1 MSSTTLTRQYIRDA
15 GGKQIGVILPI
26 EEYQALVRLQPKA
39 ARRTGRSARPAEAR
53 RHLCMAPSAI
63 WAEQSLP
70 PGTWMKPVAIC
81 GRYGIKAIELL
92 DKPESQLVETPV
104 SRSIITSLLSISR
117 ETVPD
122 MPDRVIAA
130 TALSLAVPVISRD
143 GKIRDSQIET
153 IW

>member
-1 MSSTTLTRQYIRDA
+1 MQAAISSISLVETAYLEEKGRIPTGTLHGLLA
-15 GGKQIGVILPI
+15 
-26 EEYQALVRLQPKA
+26 
-39 ARRTGRSARPAEAR
+39 
-53 RHLCMAPSAI
+53 
-63 WAEQSLP
+63 
-70 PGTWMKPVAIC
+70 
-81 GRYGIKAIELL
+81 LL
-92 DKPESQLVETPV
+92 DRPESQLVETPV
-104 SRSIITSLLSISR
+104 SRSIIAALLSISR

>member
-1 MSSTTLTRQYIRDA
+1 MIAAVLDTHTVIWLLHADTR
-15 GGKQIGVILPI
+15 L
-26 EEYQALVRLQPKA
+26 
-39 ARRTGRSARPAEAR
+39 SARALR
-53 RHLCMAPSAI
+53 
-63 WAEQSLP
+63 
-70 PGTWMKPVAIC
+70 
-81 GRYGIKAIELL
+81 AIETATTQQTQVTISSISLVETAYLEEKGRIPIGTLHGLLALL

-104 SRSIITSLLSISR
+104 SRSVIASLLSISR

-143 GKIRDSQIET
+143 GKIRDSQVET